1 MCRESCGQLTTFWR
15 IAGSISTGKCWIL
28 AGSWDMRFTTSI
40 ELATRNCWRSCGAC
54 RIRFG
59 CGCRESARRLRR
71 AQFARRTEG
80 ETPSGQPARLVLRVC
95 DFFNVVENRQTLSE
109 VEGCRRYQ
117 DQVAEAAAVLADSVV
132 EPGVEIESRDGPGV
146 VMGEAGIPLMARVK
160 MWTVSGGSSRTLSSE
175 FAASFMK
182 LAAVRMKILR
192 GASLGR

>member
-80 ETPSGQPARLVLRVC
+80 ETPSGQPARLVL
-95 DFFNVVENRQTLSE
+95 SE

-117 DQVAEAAAVLADSVV
+117 DQVAEAEAVLAEGVV
-132 EPGVEIESRDGPGV
+132 EPGVEIESRDGTGV
-146 VMGEAGIPLMARVK
+146 VTGEAGIPLM
-160 MWTVSGGSSRTLSSE
+160 
-175 FAASFMK
+175 
-182 LAAVRMKILR
+182 
-192 GASLGR
+192 